1 MKISKTKIST
11 NNTEFIDNY
20 KFNQDENCFILSDK
34 NKHEILDIHPKL
46 TLDNEYKLKDY
57 DVFFMHNAR
66 EDCTESSIFQVYV
79 GRVRI
84 GWIIPI
90 QALNSDDHDEAENIH
105 FLKYAFVAWEYL
117 LEKCECEV
125 LDFENFDL
133 FNNYSEDINLL
144 VLCKENCS
152 KVKNFCLDNYI
163 VSLFEY
169 GYSYNGLG
177 NKYTPVKKI
186 NKNLNLKPHSEFLN
200 ENTYLLELFK
210 HQIPLEEEPLSRF
223 YLYYQIVEIFIQQIF
238 EYTFNDIVDEL
249 KNTADDPLDT
259 KERLINLTNEKKRI
273 NILFNNCGKMDGT
286 LLKIL
291 NNKCIEWLK
300 GCNLKIKETMP
311 ENMYQIRCHLVHR
324 MYKLDSQARNMLI
337 ELDDLFLE
345 VLIQLIFNFK
355 HVPIKDMT

>member
-1 MKISKTKIST
+1 MKISKTKISS
-11 NNTEFIDNY
+11 NNTEFIINY
-20 KFNQDENCFILSDK
+20 KFDQHENRFILSDK
-34 NKHEILDIHPKL
+34 NKHEILYIYPKL
-46 TLDNEYKLKDY
+46 KLDNEYKLKDY
-57 DVFFMHNAR
+57 DIFFMHNAR
-66 EDCTESSIFQVYV
+66 EDCTESSIFKVYV
-79 GRVRI
+79 DGERI

-90 QALNSDDHDEAENIH
+90 QALNSDAHDEAENIY

-125 LDFENFDL
+125 LDFDKFDL
-133 FNNYSEDINLL
+133 FTNYSEDINLL

-169 GYSYNGLG
+169 GYSYTGFG
-177 NKYTPVKKI
+177 NKYTPVKQI
-186 NKNLNLKPHSEFLN
+186 NKNLNLKPQSEFLN

-210 HQIPLEEEPLSRF
+210 HQIPLEEEPLIRF

-238 EYTFNDIVDEL
+238 EYSFNDILDEL
-249 KNTADDPLDT
+249 KCTADDPLDT

-273 NILFNNCGKMDGT
+273 NILFNNCSKIDRT
-286 LLKIL
+286 LLKAL
-291 NNKCIEWLK
+291 NDKCIEWLK
-300 GCNLKIKETMP
+300 GCNLKDKKTLP

-324 MYKLDSQARNMLI
+324 MYKLDSQAREMLF
-337 ELDDLFLE
+337 ELDNLFLE

>member
-1 MKISKTKIST
+1 M
-11 NNTEFIDNY
+11 
-20 KFNQDENCFILSDK
+20 
-34 NKHEILDIHPKL
+34 
-46 TLDNEYKLKDY
+46 
-57 DVFFMHNAR
+57 
-66 EDCTESSIFQVYV
+66 
-79 GRVRI
+79 
-84 GWIIPI
+84 
-90 QALNSDDHDEAENIH
+90 
-105 FLKYAFVAWEYL
+105 
-117 LEKCECEV
+117 
-125 LDFENFDL
+125 
-133 FNNYSEDINLL
+133 
-144 VLCKENCS
+144 
-152 KVKNFCLDNYI
+152 
-163 VSLFEY
+163 
-169 GYSYNGLG
+169 
-177 NKYTPVKKI
+177 
-186 NKNLNLKPHSEFLN
+186 
-200 ENTYLLELFK
+200 
-210 HQIPLEEEPLSRF
+210 
-223 YLYYQIVEIFIQQIF
+223 
-238 EYTFNDIVDEL
+238 